1 MKKFLFGAFALLVA
15 VSFVSCDSNDD
26 SKPGSGDKPGSSIK
40 KDRFLQ
46 YAEGVAYDLKVTTT
60 KLSESWEVGKGNYVT
75 EFTTIGKKYANQQ
88 DALMEII
95 AGITTIATEV
105 SGEKIGAPYN
115 AKDVYGVE
123 SWYSFNSWTDY
134 RDNIFS
140 IQNSFYGKVLTQDAA
155 SRASLTSA
163 AADANSIYA
172 YLLNAGD
179 NQQAEKA
186 NAVNDA
192 INAAIAKLNS
202 FVAGGKPFRDYV
214 YEYAKGGAES
224 SDVKESMALIDEIIA
239 TFEDLTFAASTADA
253 QEVINTYANQVVLPT
268 YAALKSKGAALYDAV
283 KTFVGNPTQ
292 ANIEAAAKVWVDTRV
307 PWEQSEAFL
316 FGPVDTEGY
325 DPRLDSWP
333 LAQLNINIIL
343 LSDKALP
350 SFAVMGDEFGDEV
363 IGFHTMEYILFK
375 NGAPRKVSELFKGDK
390 VVIEATNEM
399 EVPGK

>member
-1 MKKFLFGAFALLVA
+1 MKKLFFSALALMA
-15 VSFVSCDSNDD
+15 IVSFTSCDKEGEEN
-26 SKPGSGDKPGSSIK
+26 GTGDKPGNSIK
-40 KDRFLQ
+40 KERFLQ
-46 YAEGVAYDLKVTTT
+46 YAEGVAFDLKETA
-60 KLSESWEVGKGNYVT
+60 KNLSDAWDAAEGNYVKD
-75 EFTTIGKKYANQQ
+75 FTTIGEKYDNQQ
-88 DALMEII
+88 AALMEIVS
-95 AGITTIATEV
+95 GITTIATEV

-140 IQNSFYGKVLTQDAA
+140 IQNAFYGKVLTEAPAA
-155 SRASLTSA
+155 RASLTNA
-163 AADANSIYA
+163 AAAPNSLYT

-179 NQQAEKA
+179 NQQADKA
-186 NAVNDA
+186 NA
-192 INAAIAKLNS
+192 INAAINAALVKLND
-202 FVAGGKPFRDYV
+202 FVAGDKPFRDYV
-214 YEYAKGGAES
+214 YEYAKGGAKS
-224 SDVKESMALIDEIIA
+224 ADVTEVMTLIDEVIA
-239 TFEDLTFAASTADA
+239 KFEDVAFAASTVDA
-253 QEVINTYANQVVLPT
+253 RDVITDYANNVVVPT
-268 YAALKSKGAALYDAV
+268 YAALKNEAAALYTKV
-283 KTFVGNPTQ
+283 KAFVENPTQ
-292 ANIEAAAKVWVDTRV
+292 ANIDAAAAQWVKTRV

-350 SFAVMGDEFGDEV
+350 SFETMGDEFGDEV

-375 NGAPRKVSELFKGDK
+375 NGDPRKVAELFEGDR

-399 EVPGK
+399 TPPAN

>member
-1 MKKFLFGAFALLVA
+1 MKKLLFGAFALMAA

-26 SKPGSGDKPGSSIK
+26 PVGTGDKPGSSIS

-46 YAEGVAYDLKVTTT
+46 YAEGVAYDLKETT
-60 KLSESWEVGKGNYVT
+60 KNLSESWEVANGNYVT
-75 EFTTIGKKYANQQ
+75 EFTTIGKKYDNQQ
-88 DALMEII
+88 AALMEIV

-105 SGEKIGAPYN
+105 SGEKIGVPYKD
-115 AKDVYGVE
+115 KDVYGVE

-140 IQNSFYGKVLTQDAA
+140 IQNSFYGKVLTQDAT

-163 AADANSIYA
+163 AADANSLYT

-192 INAAIAKLNS
+192 INAAIAKLNQ
-202 FVAGGKPFRDYV
+202 FVAGSKPFRDYV

-224 SDVKESMALIDEIIA
+224 SDVKESMALIDEIIT
-239 TFEDLTFAASTADA
+239 TFEELKFEASTDDA

-283 KTFVGNPTQ
+283 KKFVNDPTQ
-292 ANIEAAAKVWVDTRV
+292 ANIEAAATAWVAARV